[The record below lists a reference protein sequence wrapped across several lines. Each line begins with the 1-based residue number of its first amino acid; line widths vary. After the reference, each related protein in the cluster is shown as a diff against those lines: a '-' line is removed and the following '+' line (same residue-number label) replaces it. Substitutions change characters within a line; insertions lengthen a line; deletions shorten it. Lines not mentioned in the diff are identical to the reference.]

1 MSYLGG
7 LAGFDTFIPVAQSA
21 SCTSGVAMVYAGFLS
36 AMKNSVQSV
45 KTSFVVVSP

>member
-21 SCTSGVAMVYAGFLS
+21 LCTSGMAMVYAGFLS
-36 AMKNSVQSV
+36 ALKNSVQSV